1 MAESDHQL
9 VVAEEASHQL
19 AVVEPVP
26 EPAIVNSSSS
36 SSSSSSNSSSPSR
49 PRPVRKR
56 RRRETEEKAR
66 RLHHIVFAAPRDREG
81 SMVLPENLGKAGF
94 AKLLQEVTDQHFGDR
109 NKVIKFSIFEERH
122 ADNSV
127 HLHCAMLCDR
137 PCVSGPLVR
146 LFKEKKVYTYFES
159 SATEYYFS
167 LIVYLSIPSATK
179 PACDPAPFLSEG
191 HPTILETLQEP
202 PRGANRTDKE
212 RAKAFLGKKGVNSSV
227 QRAMD
232 HVEFAKFAIAN
243 KLRSKTSLLAYL
255 KKNHS
260 DETVKAAEQYC
271 FRFSSQLE
279 SRLSFAWEWEDAPQK
294 EQADNTSAWDMVLEA
309 ANHDCICDGKFTELL
324 ESNLHFQCN
333 GFPAF
338 MNQEEKPTPECF
350 REAMVRSLQ
359 VGARKLTNLFLFGP
373 RNSGKSSALAALEAI
388 FGPKFCFS
396 RPAGKSGFLMQGI
409 LHKKVCILQD
419 LRPNT
424 LRISWDSMLVW
435 LEGAPLTVA
444 LPRNSFAEDV
454 LYTDAAPVF
463 ISAAEKFR
471 ISTDVCIKENIQDP
485 QVQNDMMDS
494 RFRFFAFPR
503 SRPSKDLIVCSP
515 CVCCFSRWLQVGRN
529 VPRAMSS
536 VGEEVA
542 EPPRAMS
549 SAGEEV
555 AEPQPSASDTAVAE
569 EVCGMEED
577 WPTPFDFDEPEEL
590 LSDYPYYE
598 DCLEREE
605 AA

>member
-9 VVAEEASHQL
+9 VVSEAADHQL
-19 AVVEPVP
+19 AVAEPVPKP
-26 EPAIVNSSSS
+26 EPAIAKS
-36 SSSSSSNSSSPSR
+36 SSSSSSNSSSSSPG
-49 PRPVRKR
+49 PARKR
-56 RRRETEEKAR
+56 RRPENEEKAR
-66 RLHHIVFAAPRDREG
+66 RLHHIVFAAPRDRDS
-81 SMVLPENLGKAGF
+81 SMVLPETLRKAGF
-94 AKLLQEVTDQHFGDR
+94 AKLLQEVTDHHFGDR

-122 ADNSV
+122 ADNSI

-146 LFKEKKVYTYFES
+146 LFKQKKVYTYFEA

-167 LIVYLSIPSATK
+167 LILYLAVPSATK
-179 PACDPAPFLSEG
+179 PSCDPAPFLSEG
-191 HPTILETLQEP
+191 HPTILETLQDP

-212 RAKAFLGKKGVNSSV
+212 RAKAFLGKKGVILE
-227 QRAMD
+227 RRTMD
-232 HVEFAKFAIAN
+232 HVEFAKFAVKN
-243 KLRSKTSLLAYL
+243 NLRSKTSLLAYL
-255 KKNHS
+255 KQNNS
-260 DETVKAAEQYC
+260 DEVVKAAENYC
-271 FRFSSQLE
+271 FRFSNQLE
-279 SRLSFAWEWEDAPQK
+279 SRLSFAWEWEDAPEK
-294 EQADNTSAWDMVLEA
+294 DQADKTSAWDMVVQA
-309 ANHDCICDGKFTELL
+309 ASHDCVCGGKFSELL

-333 GFPAF
+333 DFPVF
-338 MNQEEKPTPECF
+338 MNQDEKPTPQCF

-359 VGARKLTNLFLFGP
+359 VGAQKHTNLFLFGP

-396 RPAGKSGFLMQGI
+396 RPAGKSAFLMQGI
-409 LHKKVCILQD
+409 LQKKVCVLQD

-485 QVQNDMMDS
+485 QIQNDMLDS

-503 SRPSKDLIVCSP
+503 SRSSKDLIICSP
-515 CVCCFSRWLQVGRN
+515 CPCCFSLWLQVGLHP
-529 VPRAMSS
+529 PRQVEPAASS
-536 VGEEVA
+536 VAEEATV
-542 EPPRAMS
+542 S
-549 SAGEEV
+549 
-555 AEPQPSASDTAVAE
+555 QPSASSAPQPFSSEADTAFE
-569 EVCGMEED
+569 EVCDMEEED
-577 WPTPFDFDEPEEL
+577 WPTVFEFDGPEE
-590 LSDYPYYE
+590 SVTEYPYYE
-598 DCLEREE
+598 DC
-605 AA
+605 A